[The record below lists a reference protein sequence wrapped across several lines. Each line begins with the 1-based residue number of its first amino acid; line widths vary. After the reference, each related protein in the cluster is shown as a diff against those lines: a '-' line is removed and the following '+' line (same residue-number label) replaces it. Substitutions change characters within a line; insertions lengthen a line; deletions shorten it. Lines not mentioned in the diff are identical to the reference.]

1 MRMQDYQT
9 ALSVR
14 ETHVKELRIG
24 RIIQSLY
31 KGYIQC
37 FDALLKWDHPLSR
50 YAKSSERTRTYA
62 YQEVRNFSFSESFAC
77 LLNE

>member
-14 ETHVKELRIG
+14 ETHVKEFRNS

-37 FDALLKWDHPLSR
+37 FEALLKWDHPFSR

-62 YQEVRNFSFSESFAC
+62 YQEVRHSSFSESFAS